1 MLWSVSARCGAVPL
15 VCRLLWPWKRLAA
28 VQPGLSE
35 PLRTVILATP
45 IVVDNK
51 VLDFQEW
58 GTGEGVS
65 LAHQG
70 RGTRLGSN
78 LTEVE
83 LIEKRQTGPHCHLR
97 WTITP
102 LRSAGWVTARP
113 TLLRWAR
120 LSTTALSG
128 CAATFAGDG

>member
-1 MLWSVSARCGAVPL
+1 VPL

-58 GTGEGVS
+58 GTGEG
-65 LAHQG
+65 LASRIKVGVH
-70 RGTRLGSN
+70 GS
-78 LTEVE
+78 
-83 LIEKRQTGPHCHLR
+83 
-97 WTITP
+97 
-102 LRSAGWVTARP
+102 
-113 TLLRWAR
+113 
-120 LSTTALSG
+120 
-128 CAATFAGDG
+128 AATSQKSS